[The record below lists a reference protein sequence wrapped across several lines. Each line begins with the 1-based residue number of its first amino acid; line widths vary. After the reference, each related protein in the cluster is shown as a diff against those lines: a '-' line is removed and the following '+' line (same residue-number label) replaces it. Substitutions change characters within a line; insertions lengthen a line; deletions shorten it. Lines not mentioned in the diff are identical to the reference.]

1 MSEGAYELFKKGSAL
16 LEAGDFAAAAISLER
31 ARSLEPDKS
40 SIREA
45 LGRAYFRSYRFE
57 QAAEEFEAVV
67 ERHPVND
74 YAHFCLGRALEKT
87 GKRKE
92 ASRHFGLA
100 AGMRPDRADYR
111 AFRDRLRA
119 A

>member
-1 MSEGAYELFKKGSAL
+1 MPDEPLYDLYQRGMSL
-16 LEAGDFAAAAISLER
+16 LEAGDFEQATVPLSKAARLAPE
-31 ARSLEPDKS
+31 KS

-45 LGRAYFRSYRFE
+45 LGRAYFRSSRFA

-87 GKRKE
+87 GRRNE
-92 ASRHFGLA
+92 ASR
-100 AGMRPDRADYR
+100 RPPPAS
-111 AFRDRLRA
+111 AST
-119 A
+119 